1 MNFKLAS
8 DYEPRGDQPEA
19 ISQLLH
25 GVRDGERHQV
35 LLGVTGSGKTFTMAK
50 VIEQANR
57 PAIVLAHNKTLAA
70 QLFHEFKAFF
80 PQNAVEYFVSYYDYY
95 QPEAYVPA
103 SDTFIEKEATIND
116 ELDKLR
122 MSATRSLFERRD
134 VIVVASVSCIYG
146 IGSPEAY
153 YGMLLMLEK
162 GQSIARDAILR
173 KLVEVQYDRSED
185 LRRGTFR
192 ARGDMIE
199 IYPPYEDFAVRVE
212 LWGTR
217 IEALRK
223 VDPLTG
229 EIRSREGEITR
240 LPIYPKS
247 HYVLPAAQRERAIQT
262 IYEELDWWKGELERQ
277 GKIVEAQRVLQRTH
291 FDIEMMRT
299 IGYCHGIEN
308 YSRHMSGRLPGEAP
322 PTLLDYVPS
331 DYLLFIDESHQTVPQ
346 LRGMYAGDRS
356 RKQTLVEYGFRMP
369 SALDN
374 RPLNFE
380 EFEHRTNQVIYVSA
394 TPGPY
399 EMTKSGG
406 IFVEQVIRPTG
417 LVDPE
422 TEVRPVK
429 GQVDD
434 LLEEIRVRAA
444 RNERVLVTTLTKRM
458 AEDLAEYFGEVGVR
472 CRYLHSEIETLE
484 RVKILRDLRRGEF
497 DVLIGINLLREGLDL
512 PEVSLVAILDADKEG
527 YLRSATSL
535 IQTMGRCARHIEG
548 RAILY
553 ADQMTDSMRQAI
565 AETNRRRAKQEV
577 YNREHNIT
585 PQSIVK
591 SVDMQLARII
601 DADYV
606 TIPTEDSAV
615 GEITTEEQLLKA
627 IAQLEAQ
634 MREAAKAFEFERA
647 AALRDK
653 IRALKQ
659 RDLGYASS
667 IELPAPSAAQV
678 PAAHSLQ
685 TAEPDK
691 SLSSSGTPDSNATH
705 PPGEPATPEAP
716 AAPGSVPASA
726 AAPAAAA
733 SAAPVAPKTAAAR
746 ARSRRHS

>member
-1 MNFKLAS
+1 MATKFKLAS
-8 DYEPRGDQPEA
+8 DYDPRGDQPDA
-19 ISQLLH
+19 ISQI
-25 GVRDGERHQV
+25 VRGLNDGDRHQV

-50 VIEQANR
+50 VIEEVNR

-70 QLFHEFKAFF
+70 QLFHEFKSFF

-103 SDTFIEKEATIND
+103 SDVFIEKEATIND

-153 YGMLLMLEK
+153 YGMMLMLEK
-162 GQSIARDAILR
+162 GQSIARETILR
-173 KLVEVQYDRSED
+173 KLVEIQYDRAED

-192 ARGDMIE
+192 VRGDTIE
-199 IYPPYEDFAVRVE
+199 VYPPYDDFALRVE
-212 LWGTR
+212 LWGSQ
-217 IEALRK
+217 IEAIRK
-223 VDPLTG
+223 IDPLTG
-229 EIRSREGEITR
+229 EIRTRDGDVTR

-262 IYEELDWWKGELERQ
+262 IYEELDWWKGELARQ
-277 GKIVEAQRVLQRTH
+277 GKIVESKRVVQRTH

-356 RKQTLVEYGFRMP
+356 RKQTLVDYGFRMP

-380 EFEHRTNQVIYVSA
+380 EFEHRTNQVVYVSA

-399 EMTKSGG
+399 ELTKSGG
-406 IFVEQVIRPTG
+406 VVIEQVIRPTG

-458 AEDLAEYFGEVGVR
+458 AEDLAEYFGEVGAR

-484 RVKILRDLRRGEF
+484 RVRILRDLRRGEF

-535 IQTMGRCARHIEG
+535 IQSMGRCARHLEG

-553 ADQMTDSMRQAI
+553 ADRMTDSMRQAI
-565 AETNRRRAKQEV
+565 GETNRRRAKQQA
-577 YNREHNIT
+577 YNRENNIT
-585 PQSIVK
+585 PQSIIK
-591 SVDMQLARII
+591 SVDMQLARIVE
-601 DADYV
+601 ADYV
-606 TIPTEDSAV
+606 TVPADDTAI
-615 GEITTEEQLLKA
+615 GEITNEEQLKTA
-627 IAQLEAQ
+627 IVQLETQ
-634 MREAAKAFEFERA
+634 MREAAKSFEFERA
-647 AALRDK
+647 AALRDR

-659 RDLGYASS
+659 RDLGVIATT
-667 IELPAPSAAQV
+667 EVAATVEPVQTESAIPPQV
-678 PAAHSLQ
+678 
-685 TAEPDK
+685 T
-691 SLSSSGTPDSNATH
+691 
-705 PPGEPATPEAP
+705 
-716 AAPGSVPASA
+716 APGPAG
-726 AAPAAAA
+726 
-733 SAAPVAPKTAAAR
+733 R
-746 ARSRRHS
+746 AKVRSQQK